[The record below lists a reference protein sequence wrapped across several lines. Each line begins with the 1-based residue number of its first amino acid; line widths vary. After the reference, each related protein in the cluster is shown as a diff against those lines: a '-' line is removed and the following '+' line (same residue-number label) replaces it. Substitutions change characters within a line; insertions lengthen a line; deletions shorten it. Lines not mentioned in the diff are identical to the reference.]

1 MRYATKGLGLG
12 AVLTAACLVGPAAT
26 ATAGPAGPA
35 GADGPSGP
43 SGPSVLVLTVAEGE
57 DPATAPER
65 RSAVL
70 TCPPGSGGTHPA
82 PGRACAALRSVDGEV
97 GALVETDGDRV
108 CPMIWDPVTITAEGV
123 WKGRE
128 VSYERTF
135 ANSCVMEGATG
146 PVFSF

>member
-12 AVLTAACLVGPAAT
+12 AALTAVCLAGPAAT
-26 ATAGPAGPA
+26 ATAGPVAPA
-35 GADGPSGP
+35 GSDRP
-43 SGPSVLVLTVAEGE
+43 SGPSVLVLTVAGGE

-70 TCPPGSGGTHPA
+70 TCPPGPTGTHPA
-82 PGRACAALRSVDGEV
+82 PGRACAALRSVDGKV
-97 GALVETDGDRV
+97 GALVETDTDRI
-108 CPMIWDPVTITAEGV
+108 CPMIWDPVTIKAEGF
-123 WKGRE
+123 WEGRE

>member
-1 MRYATKGLGLG
+1 MRYATKGLCLG
-12 AVLTAACLVGPAAT
+12 AALTAACLAGSAAT
-26 ATAGPAGPA
+26 ATAAPAGPS
-35 GADGPSGP
+35 GADRP

-70 TCPPGSGGTHPA
+70 TCPPGPGGTHPA

-97 GALVETDGDRV
+97 GALVEAGTDRI
-108 CPMIWDPVTITAEGV
+108 CPMIWDPVTITAKGV
-123 WKGRE
+123 WEGSE